1 MSDLINFPEQQ
12 PELPAITEAP
22 RPKRAKTT
30 EEKFY
35 PSLIVKDKGGDE
47 FPVPTDAGANAL
59 ANQLLAS
66 KMRAHYA
73 RMLKDIEDNK
83 LILEPKS
90 LKELYQCGLI
100 VAEISDKAFANNS
113 STDAALKEGN
123 SALSVAGEMVRNA
136 FDGLTTAQLREK
148 RLHDIGKRKDEKKV
162 ESCHDDILKT

>member
-1 MSDLINFPEQQ
+1 MSNLINFPDPQ

-73 RMLKDIEDNK
+73 RMLKDVDDQKIV
-83 LILEPKS
+83 LEPKA
-90 LKELYQCGLI
+90 LKELYQCGQI
-100 VAEISDKAFANNS
+100 VAEISDKAFSNNPA
-113 STDAALKEGN
+113 TDDALKQGN
-123 SALSVAGEMVRNA
+123 SVLAVAGEMMKNA
-136 FDGLTTAQLREK
+136 FDGMTTAQMREK
-148 RLHDIGKRKDEKKV
+148 RLSDIGKKKDEKKV
-162 ESCHDDILKT
+162 EEIT

>member
-1 MSDLINFPEQQ
+1 MSDLINFPEPQ

-35 PSLIVKDKGGDE
+35 PSLIVKDKSGDE

-73 RMLKDIEDNK
+73 RMLKDVEDQK
-83 LILEPKS
+83 LVLEPKA
-90 LKELYQCGLI
+90 LKDLYLCGQI
-100 VAEISDKAFANNS
+100 VAEISEKAFANNPAS
-113 STDAALKEGN
+113 GEAINQGN
-123 SALSVAGEMVRNA
+123 SVLAIAGEMVKSA
-136 FDGLTTAQLREK
+136 FDGLTSAQLREK
-148 RLHDIGKRKDEKKV
+148 RISDIGKKKEEKKV
-162 ESCHDDILKT
+162 EEVT